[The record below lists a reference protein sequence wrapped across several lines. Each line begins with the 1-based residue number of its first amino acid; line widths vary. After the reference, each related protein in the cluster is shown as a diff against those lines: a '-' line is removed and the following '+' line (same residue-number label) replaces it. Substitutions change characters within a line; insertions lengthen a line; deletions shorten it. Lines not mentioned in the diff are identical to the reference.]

1 MTFDCKEQLAGVA
14 TLDFYLLTEC
24 DNFPEVLT
32 DVNANEVT
40 YDPEI
45 NNVEATIQPDS
56 ITTNFNNRVS
66 ANGELWQPN
75 LSAKFITISE
85 ALEQLL
91 DQYANKPGIAILCL
105 NNGFKKMVGSN
116 LEPLYLNYTTNEGA
130 TIDDS
135 NASTTIT
142 ITGKMRQ
149 RPVYITA

>member
-56 ITTNFNNRVS
+56 
-66 ANGELWQPN
+66 
-75 LSAKFITISE
+75 
-85 ALEQLL
+85 
-91 DQYANKPGIAILCL
+91 
-105 NNGFKKMVGSN
+105 

-130 TIDDS
+130 TIDDG
-135 NASTTIT
+135 NASTTIN